1 MQFTKTA
8 YGLEFTVGTDVCSV
22 ERYAENILR
31 VRYAFDGEVNC
42 RKAMQAVILPQEPSA
57 FVAEETAEGCVMH
70 LEDGTAVDVQEKPFA
85 ITIRDAQGRIVHRDL
100 AGKAYLKV
108 ANLRRFH
115 YFERMGFTAFY
126 GLGERSGR
134 LNKAGRHLRMDCHDA
149 MGYNSEFSDPLYKH
163 IPFYIKRD
171 PAQKLACGVF
181 YDSPYTGAFDLGCE
195 HSNYWP
201 HYGFFTCDGGEI
213 EYYVILGGSIKEI
226 VRRYTSLTGRTV
238 MQPLSTMGFVGS
250 TMHYTEQETG
260 VQEAIVGFVRKMHE
274 HGLGCD
280 GFHLSS
286 GYSSMNGKRY
296 VFNWNGEKFPDP
308 AQFCRDM
315 EKEGAL
321 VSPNVK
327 PAMLLSHPLYEEF
340 RQAGAFLKNEVGG
353 APHEEMFW
361 GGQASLVD
369 FTTPAGR
376 TLWKKHLVKDYLEK
390 GITGIWDDNNEFE
403 LTDGNPVCANDG
415 QPMPARGMRPLMSL
429 LMARTAIEAYREHD
443 PQLRPYVLSRA
454 GYAGIQRYAQTWAGD
469 NRTDWNSLRYNIP
482 LMLGMGLCGVANQG
496 CDVGGFDGPAPE
508 GELFVRW
515 VQNGIFQPR
524 FCIHSQNDDHT
535 VTLPWAYGKYLPQL
549 QAAFALRY
557 RLSLYLY
564 SLLWHAHCTGEPI
577 MRPLVYAFEDDP
589 RAAEESFTFMQ
600 GPNLLIANVLE
611 PGTKTWRV
619 YLPAGTAWYD
629 FSTHRRYAGGQEIEL
644 DVTLDSIPMFYP
656 EGCILPLVAP
666 ALTVKKENFASVEL
680 LVECSRPGHF
690 TLYQDDGTSNRY
702 LDGVY
707 LETEID
713 MTADAD
719 YVFLRFAHE
728 GAFESVTDAYEL
740 TVVSLDTAPAS
751 VCVGDQALACCL
763 DEDDYAA
770 SSACFWYDLST
781 RHVRVK
787 FPNPRRDFTLTIEK
801 GRSIYGS

>member
-149 MGYNSEFSDPLYKH
+149 MGYSSEFSDPLYKH

-286 GYSSMNGKRY
+286 GYSSVNGKRY

-340 RQAGAFLKNEVGG
+340 RQAGVAGGFHHAGG
-353 APHEEMFW
+353 AHAVEE
-361 GGQASLVD
+361 AS
-369 FTTPAGR
+369 G
-376 TLWKKHLVKDYLEK
+376 E
-390 GITGIWDDNNEFE
+390 G
-403 LTDGNPVCANDG
+403 
-415 QPMPARGMRPLMSL
+415 
-429 LMARTAIEAYREHD
+429 
-443 PQLRPYVLSRA
+443 LS
-454 GYAGIQRYAQTWAGD
+454 
-469 NRTDWNSLRYNIP
+469 
-482 LMLGMGLCGVANQG
+482 
-496 CDVGGFDGPAPE
+496 
-508 GELFVRW
+508 
-515 VQNGIFQPR
+515 
-524 FCIHSQNDDHT
+524 
-535 VTLPWAYGKYLPQL
+535 
-549 QAAFALRY
+549 
-557 RLSLYLY
+557 
-564 SLLWHAHCTGEPI
+564 
-577 MRPLVYAFEDDP
+577 
-589 RAAEESFTFMQ
+589 
-600 GPNLLIANVLE
+600 
-611 PGTKTWRV
+611 
-619 YLPAGTAWYD
+619 
-629 FSTHRRYAGGQEIEL
+629 
-644 DVTLDSIPMFYP
+644 
-656 EGCILPLVAP
+656 
-666 ALTVKKENFASVEL
+666 
-680 LVECSRPGHF
+680 
-690 TLYQDDGTSNRY
+690 
-702 LDGVY
+702 
-707 LETEID
+707 
-713 MTADAD
+713 
-719 YVFLRFAHE
+719 
-728 GAFESVTDAYEL
+728 
-740 TVVSLDTAPAS
+740 
-751 VCVGDQALACCL
+751 
-763 DEDDYAA
+763 
-770 SSACFWYDLST
+770 
-781 RHVRVK
+781 
-787 FPNPRRDFTLTIEK
+787 
-801 GRSIYGS
+801 